1 MCGFSCSS
9 GYSEGPTDSL
19 NHRIFK
25 KKKKVFKNEKG
36 MGKKLSWKKY
46 IEINTFKFNILSP
59 QKFYLFVE
67 YSLFNP
73 QSDTCWISLREKKR
87 ADNSIIRPFQKTMPF
102 K

>member
-1 MCGFSCSS
+1 
-9 GYSEGPTDSL
+9 
-19 NHRIFK
+19 
-25 KKKKVFKNEKG
+25 

-73 QSDTCWISLREKKR
+73 QSDTCWISLREKKGQITLLQDHFR
-87 ADNSIIRPFQKTMPF
+87 RPCPLSRNN
-102 K
+102 

>member
-1 MCGFSCSS
+1 
-9 GYSEGPTDSL
+9 
-19 NHRIFK
+19 
-25 KKKKVFKNEKG
+25 

-73 QSDTCWISLREKKR
+73 QSDTCWISLREKKGQ
-87 ADNSIIRPFQKTMPF
+87 ITLL
-102 K
+102 

>member
-1 MCGFSCSS
+1 
-9 GYSEGPTDSL
+9 
-19 NHRIFK
+19 
-25 KKKKVFKNEKG
+25 